1 MDFQEQ
7 LKMRLKKRAESSDQV
22 LGAAA
27 SSEPK
32 AQRER
37 PTAGKPPPLE
47 PMSFEEQL
55 KNRLKKRSEE
65 QSTPTSANAEISL
78 KKAATPTGPSPF
90 GEGGQ
95 AIKPSALKA
104 ARGKSQSVAAPGPSP
119 GKPAPAQS
127 PTVPPTKGAQ
137 RFSGQEDRKHAK
149 EPSATPTQPSAAAAP
164 AMTESAS
171 AAAHSVEPSTIGS
184 AAEPAGPQSQMLPQ
198 QSADEQVFVVT
209 EEMLVVVLADYQATD
224 DEQLGLTSGETV
236 VMLIE
241 DYGNGWAYGCSLDG
255 ARRGMFPQ
263 TFVEKAKK

>member
-7 LKMRLKKRAESSDQV
+7 LKMRLKKRAESS
-22 LGAAA
+22 
-27 SSEPK
+27 
-32 AQRER
+32 
-37 PTAGKPPPLE
+37 AGKPPPLE

-65 QSTPTSANAEISL
+65 QSI
-78 KKAATPTGPSPF
+78 
-90 GEGGQ
+90 
-95 AIKPSALKA
+95 
-104 ARGKSQSVAAPGPSP
+104 
-119 GKPAPAQS
+119 
-127 PTVPPTKGAQ
+127 
-137 RFSGQEDRKHAK
+137 
-149 EPSATPTQPSAAAAP
+149 
-164 AMTESAS
+164 
-171 AAAHSVEPSTIGS
+171 
-184 AAEPAGPQSQMLPQ
+184 
-198 QSADEQVFVVT
+198 T